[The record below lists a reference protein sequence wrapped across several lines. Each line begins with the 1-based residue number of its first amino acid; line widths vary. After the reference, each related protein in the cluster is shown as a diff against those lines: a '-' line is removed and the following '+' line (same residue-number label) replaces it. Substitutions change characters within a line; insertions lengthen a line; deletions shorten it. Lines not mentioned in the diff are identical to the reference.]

1 MDNNELHEKYEKLME
16 NFKCMKDENKKLN
29 DMNMFLSTKLNKFEM
44 QKELL
49 SKDIAKNIDN
59 LSLILS
65 SKKVSNI
72 NFSDTLKEQMKLS
85 RKFKIVSRCA
95 YKWLYLA
102 RKRIYERIND
112 QNKQPSIN
120 YGMTN

>member
-72 NFSDTLKEQMKLS
+72 NFSDTV
-85 RKFKIVSRCA
+85 RFF
-95 YKWLYLA
+95 
-102 RKRIYERIND
+102 
-112 QNKQPSIN
+112 
-120 YGMTN
+120 

>member
-1 MDNNELHEKYEKLME
+1 MNKNFQEYETMKNEYNQLEMDNNELHEKYEKLME

-72 NFSDTLKEQMKLS
+72 NFSDTV
-85 RKFKIVSRCA
+85 RFF
-95 YKWLYLA
+95 
-102 RKRIYERIND
+102 
-112 QNKQPSIN
+112 
-120 YGMTN
+120 